1 MGGWRVSIIPLRGK
15 SIGQLIMT
23 TLRFVIRSFVHY
35 LRYNLTVT
43 AGVAISTAVLTGA
56 LIIGDSV
63 RHSLEKTAFYR
74 LGKTSY
80 ALTAGDRYFTTGFAD
95 KLQYDLNIPCI
106 PLLLTEGVAVQEGG
120 GNRINNIKVIGVDD
134 RFSLLLDDH
143 FNYGDLG
150 KDEVYISE
158 NLAAKFDLNENDP
171 FLLRIRKTSLLPLN
185 APFVSDEETSISL
198 RVKVGNIVGVEKL
211 GQFNLQN
218 SQTAPFNVFINL
230 DFLNRLM
237 ETEGKSNT
245 ILFASAGTVHKEE
258 IARSIRKNWDLKD
271 ASLKIRTISK
281 TDELE
286 VFSER
291 VFIEPAVIDAFNNG
305 PTNKRLILTYFVN
318 TFRKGNKETPYSFVS
333 TLDGKILKADEIIV
347 SKWLADDM
355 SLQTG
360 DTVELKYFVVG
371 PLRQF
376 DEKSSFFRVK
386 EIVPLSDKY
395 QDPTLMPFIPGL
407 LDAGSCREWKAGIPI
422 DLSKIRDKDEEY
434 WNKWK
439 GTPKA
444 FINIGTA
451 LNLWQNRFGDYTS
464 IRFAASEI
472 NEEKIKDIFR
482 KYLDPADL
490 GFNVRNVKEE
500 ALYAARNGVN
510 FSQLFI
516 GLSFFVLISAVLL
529 TSLLF
534 LLNLAKR
541 STQAGTLSAL
551 GYSYRLIRKLFLMEG
566 IIIAILG
573 ALLGLILAIV
583 YNKIILLLLNSLWSD
598 IVRTSILEME
608 INPITLITGFVI
620 SIAIAILTIII
631 SLRRLKGQTVE
642 IQKGIKEKEKKRTGS
657 FMTFL
662 AVITGMAGLAVIFI
676 QLVKNE
682 LNTAMFFTAG
692 SLFLISLLLI
702 SGRILKYS
710 EKRLLS
716 FTNISHLTFRNISRS
731 RQRSYAI
738 IILFA
743 LGTFIIVA
751 TGSNRKDITSGAGEI
766 TSGTGGYNF
775 FAEST
780 VPVLHDLNNKKICRE
795 YGMEGDYSFVQ
806 FSKSDGDDASCLNL
820 NRINNPVILG
830 VDPIQLSGRFT
841 FVTSITDMNETDLWS
856 SLSKDLMG
864 GLVPAIA
871 DQTVIQWGLGKK
883 VGDTLLY
890 KNASGDTLMLK
901 LIGGL
906 APSIFQGNVI
916 ISDRHFLENFPAS
929 SGSSVFLIEIKA
941 GSDTLAEEDISRAM
955 RDWGWQMTTTTERLA
970 EFNSV
975 QNTYLSI
982 FLMLGVLSLVIGTVG
997 LGILIARSI
1006 MERKSEIGLLLAL
1019 GYKQNTIYR
1028 IIFTE
1033 YFILIIA
1040 GIMIGFVPAII
1051 STLPS
1056 LLSLNTDVSVTNLI
1070 YILLFL
1076 VLNSIF
1082 WIGLFTRINIR
1093 EDLVMELKA
1102 E

>member
-1 MGGWRVSIIPLRGK
+1 
-15 SIGQLIMT
+15 MT

-74 LGKTSY
+74 LGKTSF

-106 PLLLTEGVAVQEGG
+106 PILLTEGMAVQEGG
-120 GNRINNIKVIGVDD
+120 GKRVNNIQVIGVDD
-134 RFSLLLDDH
+134 RFNLLLDDPY
-143 FNYGDLG
+143 NYGELG

-158 NLAAKFDLNENDP
+158 NLAAKLDLNEDDP
-171 FLLRIRKTSLLPLN
+171 FLLRIRKTSLVPLN

-198 RVKVGNIVGVEKL
+198 RVKVGNIVGIEKL

-245 ILFASAGTVHKEE
+245 ILFASAGTINEE
-258 IARSIRKNWDLKD
+258 KIVKSVRKNWDLED
-271 ASLKIRTISK
+271 ASLKIRTLSK

-291 VFIEPAVIDAFNNG
+291 VFIESAVIDAFNNDLA
-305 PTNKRLILTYFVN
+305 NKRLVLTYFVN
-318 TFRKGNKETPYSFVS
+318 TFRKNNQETPYSFVS
-333 TLDGKILKADEIIV
+333 TVYGESLREDEIIV
-347 SKWLADDM
+347 NKWLADDL

-371 PLRQF
+371 PLRQL

-407 LDAGSCREWKAGIPI
+407 SDAGSCREWKAGIPI

-541 STQAGTLSAL
+541 SMQAGTLSAL
-551 GYSYRLIRKLFLMEG
+551 GYSDRLIRKLFLMEG

-573 ALLGLILAIV
+573 ALLGLILAVV

-642 IQKGIKEKEKKRTGS
+642 IQKGIKEKEKKWTGS

-662 AVITGMAGLAVIFI
+662 IVITGMAGLAVIFI

-682 LNTAMFFTAG
+682 LNTALFFTAG

-716 FTNISHLTFRNISRS
+716 FTNINHLTFRNISRS

-743 LGTFIIVA
+743 LGTFIVVA
-751 TGSNRKDITSGAGEI
+751 TGSNRKDITSGAGEN

-830 VDPIQLSGRFT
+830 VDPMQLIDRFT
-841 FVTSITDMNETDLWS
+841 FVTSITDMNETDPWL

-890 KNASGDTLMLK
+890 KNASGDILMLK

-916 ISDRHFLENFPAS
+916 ISDRHFLEQFPSS
-929 SGSSVFLIEIKA
+929 SGSSVFLIETKA
-941 GSDTLAEEDISRAM
+941 GSDSLAEEDISRAM
-955 RDWGWQMTTTTERLA
+955 RDWGWQMTTTTDRLA

-1033 YFILIIA
+1033 YFILITA
-1040 GIMIGFVPAII
+1040 GIIIGFIPAII

-1082 WIGLFTRINIR
+1082 WIALFTRINIR

>member
-1 MGGWRVSIIPLRGK
+1 
-15 SIGQLIMT
+15 MT

-43 AGVAISTAVLTGA
+43 AGVAISTAVLAGA

-63 RHSLEKTAFYR
+63 RHSLERTAFYR
-74 LGKTSY
+74 LGKTSF
-80 ALTAGDRYFTTGFAD
+80 ALTAGDRYFTTSLAD
-95 KLQYDLNIPCI
+95 KLQNDLNIPCI
-106 PLLLTEGVAVQEGG
+106 PLLMTRGLAVREGG
-120 GNRINNIKVIGVDD
+120 ENRINNIQVIGVNERFNLLSDD
-134 RFSLLLDDH
+134 S
-143 FNYGDLG
+143 FNYENLVE
-150 KDEVYISE
+150 DEVYISE
-158 NLAAKFDLNENDP
+158 NLAVKLDLNKGDV
-171 FLLRIRKTSLLPLN
+171 FLLKIRKTSLVPLN

-198 RVKVGNIVGVEKL
+198 RAKVGNIVGAEEM
-211 GQFNLQN
+211 GQFNLRN

-230 DFLNRLM
+230 DFLDRLM
-237 ETEGKSNT
+237 DTEGKSNA
-245 ILFASAGTVHKEE
+245 ILFASAGAIREKE
-258 IARSIRKNWDLKD
+258 IARSVRKNWNLED
-271 ASLKIRTISK
+271 AGLKIRTIGR

-291 VFIEPAVIDAFNNG
+291 VFIESAVINAFNNDITG
-305 PTNKRLILTYFVN
+305 KRLVITYFVN
-318 TFRKGNKETPYSFVS
+318 TFRKTNQETPYSFVS
-333 TLDGKILKADEIIV
+333 TLDGESLKEDEIIV
-347 SKWLADDM
+347 NKWLAEDLE
-355 SLQTG
+355 LQTG

-371 PLRQF
+371 PLRQL
-376 DEKSSFFRVK
+376 DEKSAFFRVR
-386 EIVPLSDKY
+386 EIVPLTDKY

-407 LDAGSCREWKAGIPI
+407 SDAGSCRDWKAGIPI

-439 GTPKA
+439 GAPKA
-444 FINIGTA
+444 FINIKTA
-451 LNLWQNRFGDYTS
+451 LKLWQNRFGDYTS
-464 IRFAASEI
+464 IRFESSKTD
-472 NEEKIKDIFR
+472 EKKIEDIFR
-482 KYLDPADL
+482 NYLDPADL

-500 ALYAARNGVN
+500 ALYAAKNGVN

-516 GLSFFVLISAVLL
+516 GLSFFVLVSAVLL

-541 STQAGTLSAL
+541 SMQAGTLSAL
-551 GYSYRLIRKLFLMEG
+551 GYSDRLIRKLFLTEG
-566 IIIAILG
+566 IFIAFFG
-573 ALLGLILAIV
+573 ALLGLILAII
-583 YNKIILLLLNSLWSD
+583 YNKVILLLLNSLWSD

-608 INPITLITGFVI
+608 INPMTLITGFAI

-631 SLRRLKGQTVE
+631 SLRRLTGQTVE
-642 IQKGIKEKEKKRTGS
+642 IQKGIKEKEKKWIG
-657 FMTFL
+657 FLITFI
-662 AVITGMAGLAVIFI
+662 AVITGLAGLVVIFI
-676 QLVKNE
+676 QLVNDK
-682 LNTAMFFTAG
+682 LNTAMFFSAG
-692 SLFLISLLLI
+692 SLLLI
-702 SGRILKYS
+702 SFLLISDRILNYS
-710 EKRLLS
+710 EYRLLS
-716 FTNISHLTFRNISRS
+716 FSNICHLTFRNISGS
-731 RQRSYAI
+731 RKRSYAI

-751 TGSNRKDITSGAGEI
+751 TGSNRKDITSGAREN

-780 VPVLHDLNNKKICRE
+780 VPVLHDLNNKEISRE
-795 YGMEGDYSFVQ
+795 YGLEGEYSFVQ
-806 FSKSDGDDASCLNL
+806 FSRSDGDDASCLNL

-830 VDPIQLSGRFT
+830 VDPMQLSGRFK
-841 FVTSITDMNETDLWS
+841 FVTRTADLEDNDPWP
-856 SLSKDLMG
+856 SLSKDLTG
-864 GLVPAIA
+864 GLVPAVA

-906 APSIFQGNVI
+906 APSVLQGNVI
-916 ISDRHFLENFPAS
+916 ISDRHFLEQFPSS
-929 SGSSVFLIEIKA
+929 SGSSVFLIETKT

-955 RDWGWQMTTTTERLA
+955 RDRGWQMYRTTDRLA

-1033 YFILIIA
+1033 YFILIIT
-1040 GIMIGFVPAII
+1040 GIIIGFVPAII

-1056 LLSLNTDVSVTNLI
+1056 LLSLNTDVSITNLLF
-1070 YILLFL
+1070 ILLFL
-1076 VLNSIF
+1076 VINSIF
-1082 WIGLFTRINIR
+1082 WIGLFTRINVR
-1093 EDLVMELKA
+1093 EDLVTELRA